1 VNKRYLF
8 GILIVIAGGAFLST
22 SGILLRIMDN
32 ANGWQI
38 IFYRSLTF
46 FITISTILVFQYR
59 SKTLG
64 AFRAI
69 GMPGIAAAFLLGFGS
84 VCYIFAMLNT
94 TVANVVFI
102 IGSAPL
108 VTALLAW
115 IFLKEKVSGWSVIA
129 MLTALVGIG
138 LMFMDGLAGGG
149 ITGNLLAL
157 AMVFMF
163 AVYLLILRSKR
174 DIDMVPATG
183 LSGLVTLC
191 IAVVMMPGFAIS
203 AHDLLICFAL
213 GSFQFGLGFLLL
225 TLGTRYLP
233 AAEVALFALSESILN
248 PIWVWI
254 GVNEVPSSYTL
265 YGSAIV
271 LASVVTYS
279 LIAIRA
285 AKQPT

>member
-1 VNKRYLF
+1 MNRRYLL
-8 GILIVIAGGAFLST
+8 GIVIVIAGGAFLST

-149 ITGNLLAL
+149 ISATCSP
-157 AMVFMF
+157 
-163 AVYLLILRSKR
+163 LRWYS
-174 DIDMVPATG
+174 
-183 LSGLVTLC
+183 C
-191 IAVVMMPGFAIS
+191 
-203 AHDLLICFAL
+203 
-213 GSFQFGLGFLLL
+213 
-225 TLGTRYLP
+225 LP
-233 AAEVALFALSESILN
+233 F
-248 PIWVWI
+248 
-254 GVNEVPSSYTL
+254 TC
-265 YGSAIV
+265 
-271 LASVVTYS
+271 
-279 LIAIRA
+279 
-285 AKQPT
+285 